1 MAVSRSKKV
10 KFPYHDGVISE
21 SEGRAS
27 DDERLTA
34 KGLRR
39 QPPKEKSIYRVQK
52 TKIQQPEISSFRSKI
67 TLTNQ
72 RELRV
77 SNFAIFKEKAKFSS
91 FSA

>member
-1 MAVSRSKKV
+1 MAASRSKKV
-10 KFPYHDGVISE
+10 KFPYHDGFILE

-52 TKIQQPEISSFRSKI
+52 SKIQQPEICLFRGKR
-67 TLTNQ
+67 Q
-72 RELRV
+72 
-77 SNFAIFKEKAKFSS
+77 
-91 FSA
+91 